1 MVFEGLDIT
10 RLEAHEIVERGI
22 IHVPEGRRLFPLM
35 TVYENLMLGAF
46 NRRARRNFKDNLEK
60 VLNIFPILRE
70 RLTQKAGTL
79 SGGEQQM
86 LAIARGLIAEPRLL
100 ILDEPSLGLSPRVI
114 EQIFQK
120 IKELREKEDI
130 TIMLI
135 EQNVV
140 KALEISDYAYIIEM
154 GSVVRE
160 GDPEKL
166 LRDPEIRK
174 VYLGV

>member
-1 MVFEGLDIT
+1 
-10 RLEAHEIVERGI
+10 
-22 IHVPEGRRLFPLM
+22 
-35 TVYENLMLGAF
+35 
-46 NRRARRNFKDNLEK
+46 
-60 VLNIFPILRE
+60 
-70 RLTQKAGTL
+70 
-79 SGGEQQM
+79 
-86 LAIARGLIAEPRLL
+86 
-100 ILDEPSLGLSPRVI
+100 PSLGLSPRVI